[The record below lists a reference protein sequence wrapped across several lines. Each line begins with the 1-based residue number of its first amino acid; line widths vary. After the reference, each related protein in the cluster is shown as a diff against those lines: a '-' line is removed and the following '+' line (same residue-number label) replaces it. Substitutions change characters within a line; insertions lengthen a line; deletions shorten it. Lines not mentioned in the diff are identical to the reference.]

1 MIDIQQLTELISA
14 FRVETEKSA
23 ISECNVKLVL
33 SIVSEGR
40 LCKESISPDTVGSIL
55 QAIADLLATA
65 TSETEYN
72 IIRFWKETKGCCFF
86 VLPGH
91 RWQSIT
97 KIIHFAAHSGKY
109 LYLTRCQ

>member
-14 FRVETEKSA
+14 FRV
-23 ISECNVKLVL
+23 
-33 SIVSEGR
+33 
-40 LCKESISPDTVGSIL
+40 
-55 QAIADLLATA
+55 
-65 TSETEYN
+65 ETEYN

-97 KIIHFAAHSGKY
+97 IIIHFAALSGKY
-109 LYLTRCQ
+109 LYLTRRQ

>member
-14 FRVETEKSA
+14 FRV
-23 ISECNVKLVL
+23 
-33 SIVSEGR
+33 
-40 LCKESISPDTVGSIL
+40 
-55 QAIADLLATA
+55 
-65 TSETEYN
+65 ETEYN

-97 KIIHFAAHSGKY
+97 SIIHFAAHTGKY
-109 LYLTRCQ
+109 LYLTCCQ